1 MMFDE
6 GDFAKVD
13 HLFDEYFSNGK
24 TPGLI
29 YGVTVGQE
37 IIHVRALG
45 VSVIGGSAPNS
56 KTTFRVASL
65 TKSFAGAAILLLRDW
80 GQISLEIPLVSYLP
94 ELGDL
99 QSQFPDS
106 QRITVRMLLNMS
118 AGFPT
123 DNEWA
128 DRLEGI
134 SQDGFGEAL
143 KGGIRFDSP
152 PGTRYEYS
160 NLGYALLGRVIF
172 RITGRSF
179 HEFVTEELLS
189 PLELNNSTFNYG
201 SALDLAIGY
210 VKREEWEVEI
220 FTGPGAFSPI
230 GGLITNL
237 EDLALWCGYLS
248 EAFDPDSLD
257 HGPLS
262 KATRREMQEIQRV
275 IPRIREPNSE
285 LSFSGI
291 NGYGS
296 GLRVEEDYD
305 FGKIV
310 GHSGGYPGY
319 GSHMRWHAASQIGV
333 IALANGRYASP
344 VTACVP
350 ALKYLLSKIKRSV
363 VQPSE
368 ECLTLQIKVN
378 KLIQGWDD
386 QLAEEIFGFNMDL
399 DHPRPYRHKKISDAV
414 EKIGGLPSSVT
425 NLEVRSENASHLA
438 WKLAGN
444 GGRLLI
450 EIWLTPD
457 LSAKLQVWTVLP
469 VDLLNS

>member
-1 MMFDE
+1 MIFNK
-6 GDFAKVD
+6 GDFAEID
-13 HLFDEYFSNGK
+13 RLFDEYFSLEK

-29 YGVTVGQE
+29 YGVTVGRE
-37 IIHVRALG
+37 IIHSRALG
-45 VSVIGGSAPNS
+45 VSVFGGGAPTA

-65 TKSFAGAAILLLRDW
+65 TKSFTGAAMLLLRDR
-80 GQISLEIPLVSYLP
+80 GQISLETPLVCYLP
-94 ELGDL
+94 ELRDL
-99 QSQFPDS
+99 QSQFPDW

-134 SQDGFGEAL
+134 SQERFGEIL
-143 KGGIRFDSP
+143 RGGIRFDSP

-160 NLGYALLGRVIF
+160 NLGYALLGRVIS
-172 RITGRSF
+172 RVTGRSF
-179 HEFVTEELLS
+179 HEFAADELLD
-189 PLELNNSTFNYG
+189 PLELNNSTFNYD
-201 SALDLAIGY
+201 SASDLAIGY
-210 VKREEWEVEI
+210 VKREEWEVET

-230 GGLITNL
+230 GGLITTL
-237 EDLALWCGYLS
+237 EDLTLWSGYLS
-248 EAFDPDSLD
+248 ESFDPASPE

-262 KATRREMQEIQRV
+262 KATRREMQEIQQV
-275 IPRIREPNSE
+275 ISSIREPNSE
-285 LSFSGI
+285 LSYNGV

-319 GSHMRWHAASQIGV
+319 GSHMCWHATSQIGV

-344 VTACVP
+344 VSACVS
-350 ALKYLLSKIKRSV
+350 ALKYLLSKTKRSA
-363 VQPSE
+363 VQPSK
-368 ECLTLQIKVN
+368 ECLFLQIKVN
-378 KLIQGWDD
+378 GLIQSWDD

-399 DHPRPYRHKKISDAV
+399 DHPRSYRRKKTSDAV
-414 EKIGGLPSSVT
+414 EKIGGLRSGIA

-438 WKLAGN
+438 WKLVGN
-444 GGRLLI
+444 LGNLLI
-450 EIWLTPD
+450 EIRLTPD
-457 LSAKLQVWTVLP
+457 LPAKLQVWTVLP

>member
-13 HLFDEYFSNGK
+13 HLFDEYFSIGK

-29 YGVTVGQE
+29 YGVTVGQK

-45 VSVIGGSAPNS
+45 VSVIGGNAPNS

-65 TKSFAGAAILLLRDW
+65 TKSLTGAAILLLRDR
-80 GQISLEIPLVSYLP
+80 GQISLEIPFVNYLP

-99 QSQFPDS
+99 QRQFPDS
-106 QRITVRMLLNMS
+106 PKITVRMLLNMS

-128 DRLEGI
+128 DRLEAI
-134 SQDGFGEAL
+134 SEQEFGEILRA
-143 KGGIRFDSP
+143 GIRFDSP

-160 NLGYALLGRVIF
+160 NLGYALLGRVIS

-179 HEFVTEELLS
+179 HEFASAELLV
-189 PLELNNSTFNYG
+189 PLGLNNSTFNYG
-201 SALDLAIGY
+201 SASDSAIGY
-210 VKREEWEVEI
+210 VKREEWEAEI

-248 EAFDPDSLD
+248 EAFDPSSLE

-262 KATRREMQEIQRV
+262 KATRREMQEIQQV
-275 IPRIREPNSE
+275 IPRIREPNSD
-285 LSFSGI
+285 LSYDGV

-296 GLRVEEDYD
+296 GLRIEEDYD

-344 VTACVP
+344 VIACAP
-350 ALKYLLSKIKRSV
+350 ALKYLLSKLKRPV
-363 VQPSE
+363 VQPSK
-368 ECLTLQIKVN
+368 ECLALQIKVN
-378 KLIQGWDD
+378 ELIHSWDD

-399 DHPRPYRHKKISDAV
+399 DHPRLYRHKKISDAV
-414 EKIGGLPSSVT
+414 EKIGGLRPSLT
-425 NLEVRSENASHLA
+425 NLGMRSENASHLA

-444 GGRLLI
+444 RGNLLI

-457 LSAKLQVWTVLP
+457 LPAKLQIWTVLS
-469 VDLLNS
+469 VDLLNP